1 MGYLKPVRS
10 FLVDD
15 FAAIPFTDEEK
26 EYCVGT
32 MAFMSDPEGLPEL
45 ARNPD
50 TGKPGF
56 TAHRALLY
64 ATQDCY
70 VRFNGPKRV
79 QHLVLAGIL
88 YEFHLRIHTIY
99 VVRQTTDGILYA
111 HFEG

>member
-1 MGYLKPVRS
+1 VSYLKPVRS

-15 FAAIPFTDEEK
+15 FAMIPFTDEER

-79 QHLVLAGIL
+79 PHLLQAGVF
-88 YEFHLRIHTIY
+88 YEFNLRIHTIY
-99 VVRQTTDGILYA
+99 VKQVSTPGILYC

>member
-1 MGYLKPVRS
+1 MAYMRPVRS

-15 FAAIPFTDEEK
+15 FVAIPFTNEEK
-26 EYCVGT
+26 EYYVGT

-79 QHLVLAGIL
+79 PHLLVAGVF
-88 YEFHLRIHTIY
+88 YEFNLRIHTIY
-99 VVRQTTDGILYA
+99 VKQVSTPGILYC